1 MSRNYSRANRSRRR
15 WSTLAWIGGLA
26 AVVII
31 LMLLKMVALLY
42 VLSTVG
48 MTILL
53 VMVAMADLRGA
64 EADRTSLGDDASA
77 IGSGIT
83 STLGR

>member
-1 MSRNYSRANRSRRR
+1 MSRNYSRANRSRSR
-15 WSTLAWIGGLA
+15 WITLAWIGGLA
-26 AVVII
+26 AIVVT
-31 LMLLKMVALLY
+31 LMVLKMVALLY

-48 MTILL
+48 VTVLL

-64 EADRTSLGDDASA
+64 EADRTSLGDDSSA
-77 IGSGIT
+77 IGSGVT